1 MWSRGGGEAG
11 KDEYKEDNLNLEK
24 SLEAP
29 YPFINNI

>member
-1 MWSRGGGEAG
+1 MWGGGEAG
-11 KDEYKEDNLNLEK
+11 KHEYKENSLNLEK